1 MHKIPVII
9 ITGFLGSG
17 KTTLVNHVLQADH
30 GRRIAVVVNEFG
42 EVGVDGA
49 LIANHTE
56 AGNIV
61 EMNNGCLC
69 CTFRGDFSRGLFDLL
84 EKRERGEI
92 GFDTILVEASGMADP
107 VPLIQTLE
115 IDPEVTAAFVL
126 SNIVALVDAKHFL
139 MQARMLP
146 VASEQLALADT
157 IVLNKLD
164 LVTPEELQKVKQ
176 WIGFTNDRAKV
187 VEATRGDVSIADIL
201 DTPER
206 SIDLAFL
213 LESHPARAF
222 GTSHAGVDTIT
233 LRLTQEYT
241 EATFRTWLDRVL
253 DVYEPD
259 MLRYKGF
266 VQFQSSDDWYLVQG
280 VHTLY
285 EITPV
290 VPPVSITQSTLVF
303 IGRGIANLVEPLT
316 PTA

>member
-1 MHKIPVII
+1 MEKVPVII

-17 KTTLVNHVLQADH
+17 KTTLVNHVLQANH

-49 LIANHTE
+49 LIANHAE
-56 AGNIV
+56 AGSVV

-69 CTFRGDFSRGLFDLL
+69 CTFRGDFSKGLFDLL

-92 GFDTILVEASGMADP
+92 NFDTILVEASGMADP

-115 IDPEVTAAFVL
+115 IDPEVTAAFTL
-126 SNIVALVDAKHFL
+126 SNIVALVDVKYFL
-139 MQARMLP
+139 AQARMLP

-164 LVTPEELQKVKQ
+164 LVTPEELHGVKQ
-176 WIGFTNDRAKV
+176 WIGFTNDRARV
-187 VEATRGDVSIADIL
+187 VETTRGNISVADIF
-201 DTPER
+201 DTQVR
-206 SIDLAFL
+206 SIDRALQIA
-213 LESHPARAF
+213 ARPTKGF
-222 GTSHAGVDTIT
+222 GESHAGVDTMT
-233 LRLTQEYT
+233 LRLTEEYT
-241 EATFRTWLDRVL
+241 EAAFRTWLDRVL
-253 DVYEPD
+253 DIYEPD

-266 VQFQSSDDWYLVQG
+266 VQFQGALGWYLVQG

-303 IGRGIANLVEPLT
+303 IGRGIVELKESL
-316 PTA
+316 

>member
-9 ITGFLGSG
+9 VTGFLGSG
-17 KTTLVNHVLQADH
+17 KTTLVNHVLQAPH

-49 LIANHTE
+49 LIANHAE
-56 AGNIV
+56 PGSVV

-69 CTFRGDFSRGLFDLL
+69 CTFRGDFSKGLFDLL

-92 GFDTILVEASGMADP
+92 NFDTILVEASGMADP
-107 VPLIQTLE
+107 VPMIQTLE
-115 IDPEVTAAFVL
+115 IDPEVTAAFTL

-139 MQARMLP
+139 AQARMLP

-164 LVTPEELQKVKQ
+164 LVTPEELERVKQ

-187 VEATRGDVSIADIL
+187 VETTRGNISVAEIFDA
-201 DTPER
+201 PAR
-206 SIDLAFL
+206 SIDLALL
-213 LESHPARAF
+213 LESRPTQAF
-222 GTSHAGVDTIT
+222 GASHAGVDTIT
-233 LRLTQEYT
+233 VRLTNSYT
-241 EATFRTWLDRVL
+241 EGTFRTWLDRVL
-253 DVYEPD
+253 DIYEPD

-266 VQFQSSDDWYLVQG
+266 ARFTDQDSWQLVQG

-285 EITPV
+285 EITPT
-290 VPPVSITQSTLVF
+290 VPPKEITSSTLVF
-303 IGRGIANLVEPLT
+303 IGRGIAELT
-316 PTA
+316 ESL

>member
-1 MHKIPVII
+1 MEKIPVII
-9 ITGFLGSG
+9 VTGFLGSG
-17 KTTLVNHVLQADH
+17 KTTLVNHVLQANH

-49 LIANHTE
+49 LIANHAE
-56 AGNIV
+56 SGSVV

-69 CTFRGDFSRGLFDLL
+69 CTFRGDFSKGLFDLL

-92 GFDTILVEASGMADP
+92 NFDTILVEASGMADP

-164 LVTPEELQKVKQ
+164 LATPEELHGVKQ
-176 WIGFTNDRAKV
+176 WIGFTNDRARI
-187 VEATRGDVSIADIL
+187 VETTQGNISVAEIF
-201 DTPER
+201 DTPAR

-213 LESHPARAF
+213 LESRPTQAF
-222 GTSHAGVDTIT
+222 GASHAGVDTIT
-233 LRLTQEYT
+233 LKLTNSYAEG
-241 EATFRTWLDRVL
+241 AFRTWLDRVL
-253 DVYEPD
+253 DIYEPD

-266 VQFQSSDDWYLVQG
+266 VQFQRSDDWYLVQG

-303 IGRGIANLVEPLT
+303 IGRGIAELKESL
-316 PTA
+316 